1 MPDKIPVEKIKE
13 MAHQSARAASAPVP
27 VRRYRAVL
35 FQAALVL
42 VASAFAVLTFL
53 VKTMPSFAIDL
64 QITKAIQLINFP
76 FFASFMSLV
85 SWPGFGPQLVIITG
99 LIILLIYS
107 FGLHWESVMALV
119 AASFS
124 TGINLM
130 VKDLIQRPRPASN
143 LVNVF
148 AKLTDLSFPS
158 GHVMFY
164 IGFYG
169 FIGFLAFSLLKPS
182 LKRSFLLAFFGGL
195 VVLIG
200 ASRIYLGQHWASDVL
215 GAYLLGSLTLEAYIQ
230 IYLWGKTRFFVHQPM
245 VAEPH
250 RRMIKSHSYWIA
262 GKQKNKKSIS
272 YDDTIGLTATI
283 FPLF

>member
-1 MPDKIPVEKIKE
+1 MSDKIPVEKIKE
-13 MAHQSARAASAPVP
+13 MAHQSACAASASAPA
-27 VRRYRAVL
+27 RRYRAAL
-35 FQAALVL
+35 FQATLVI
-42 VASAFAVLTFL
+42 VASAFAVLTFC

-85 SWPGFGPQLVIITG
+85 SWPGFAPQSAIITA
-99 LIILLIYS
+99 LISLLIYS
-107 FGLHWESVMALV
+107 FGLHWESVIALM

-124 TGINLM
+124 AGINLL

-143 LVNVF
+143 LVHVF
-148 AKLTDLSFPS
+148 SELTDSSFPS

-164 IGFYG
+164 IGVYG

-182 LKRSFLLAFFGGL
+182 FKRNFLLMLFGSLIVL
-195 VVLIG
+195 VG

-230 IYLWGKTRFFVHQPM
+230 IYL
-245 VAEPH
+245 
-250 RRMIKSHSYWIA
+250 
-262 GKQKNKKSIS
+262 
-272 YDDTIGLTATI
+272 
-283 FPLF
+283 

>member
-13 MAHQSARAASAPVP
+13 MEHQSAHAASAVVP

-35 FQAALVL
+35 FQTALVL
-42 VASAFAVLTFL
+42 VASAFAILTFF

-76 FFASFMSLV
+76 FFALFMSLV
-85 SWPGFGPQLVIITG
+85 SWPGSGPQLVVITA
-99 LIILLIYS
+99 LILLLIYS

-130 VKDLIQRPRPASN
+130 VKDLIRRPRPTSN

-148 AKLTDLSFPS
+148 SKLTDSSFPS

-182 LKRSFLLAFFGGL
+182 LKRCLLLAFFGGL

-245 VAEPH
+245 AAAEPQ
-250 RRMIKSHSYWIA
+250 SA
-262 GKQKNKKSIS
+262 Q
-272 YDDTIGLTATI
+272 A
-283 FPLF
+283 